1 MADEP
6 RLTFGNSL
14 LGACIPGVITIMTT
28 YFLIKHEY
36 KVDYHKER
44 MLVLPVFSFIHICD
58 KNKYIDEKGKWN
70 ADSYP
75 LEMLENTAQNDMIS
89 DEDVDLYILRNKEVL
104 KFILYYFLH
113 GSVWK

>member
-1 MADEP
+1 
-6 RLTFGNSL
+6 
-14 LGACIPGVITIMTT
+14 MTT

-44 MLVLPVFSFIHICD
+44 MSVLPVFSFIHICD

-75 LEMLENTAQNDMIS
+75 LEMLENTAQNDTIS
-89 DEDVDLYILRNKEVL
+89 YMDLYGNKYTQRFKMDKSADRYNITTFPLEL
-104 KFILYYFLH
+104 TFRTKLMRYQQ
-113 GSVWK
+113 